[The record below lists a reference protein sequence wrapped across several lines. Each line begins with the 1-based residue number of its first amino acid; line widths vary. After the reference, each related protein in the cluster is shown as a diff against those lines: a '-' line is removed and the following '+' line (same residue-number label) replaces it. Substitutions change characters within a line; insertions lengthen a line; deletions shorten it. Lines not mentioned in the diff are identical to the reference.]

1 MSYNSGVPRKT
12 HKVTT
17 EKGRL
22 NANQI
27 AFLAAFAR
35 LGTILGASNA
45 TGLAREN
52 HYKKWM
58 TQPDYVAAFEEAN
71 RKFCEDLEQEIHTR
85 AVVGWQEPVFHKG
98 EVCGTIL
105 KKSDTLLIFMTKA
118 KLPQYRDRVGL
129 EHSGPDGG
137 PIPIALL
144 NKLGGDD

>member
-1 MSYNSGVPRKT
+1 LLYNSGVPRKP

-27 AFLAAFAR
+27 AFLAAFSK
-35 LGTILGASNA
+35 LGTILAASKE

-58 TQPDYVAAFEEAN
+58 NEPDYAAAFDEAN
-71 RKFCEDLEQEIHTR
+71 RQFCEHLEQEIHER
-85 AVVGWQEPVFHKG
+85 AVVGWREPVFHKG
-98 EVCGTIL
+98 AICGEVL
-105 KKSDTLLIFMTKA
+105 KKSDVLLIFMTKA
-118 KLPQYRDRVGL
+118 KMPHYRDKMGL

-137 PIPIALL
+137 PIPIAALS
-144 NKLGGDD
+144 KLAE